1 MTILALDFR
10 LFGGGNG
17 LAAPAWN
24 QAFYWL
30 VDPLT
35 KRGDCY
41 TFSAG
46 FGAQLVSFQW
56 MTPKP
61 QERRVLAGMT
71 FSPFYASR
79 TRGRVRVSWSV
90 RIDRP
95 LEPSDFDEMR
105 ARLTDPLSYLRP
117 WTPNPLKDEQ

>member
-1 MTILALDFR
+1 MTIPALDFR
-10 LFGGGNG
+10 LFGSGNG
-17 LAAPAWN
+17 LVAPAWS

-30 VDPLT
+30 VDPST
-35 KRGDCY
+35 KRGDFY

-46 FGAQLVSFQW
+46 FGSQLISFQW
-56 MTPKP
+56 TTPKP

-79 TRGRVRVSWSV
+79 THGRVRVSWSV
-90 RIDRP
+90 NINRP

-105 ARLTDPLSYLRP
+105 ARLTDPVSDMHP
-117 WTPNPLKDEQ
+117 WTPKTLKDE